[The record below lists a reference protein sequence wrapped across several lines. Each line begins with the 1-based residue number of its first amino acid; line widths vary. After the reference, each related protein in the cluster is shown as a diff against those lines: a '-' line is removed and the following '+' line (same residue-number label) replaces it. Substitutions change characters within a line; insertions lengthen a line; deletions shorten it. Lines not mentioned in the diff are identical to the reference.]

1 MKTQAIAIF
10 TVLVMV
16 FGLGNTTQ
24 AAVNNNNNKGI
35 VLTDISHIN
44 KIEIYGNVKLY
55 VSNGPA
61 DQVKVY
67 NSYYAESALV
77 QSQKGVL
84 RISSY
89 KAEQLEVWVT
99 AKELSAITAYD
110 NAEIKS
116 FGNISA
122 IELEVKLHNN
132 ASASLALDAYRARV
146 TMNDKSCA
154 NLSGTVNEYSLVR
167 SQASSV
173 NRTNLV
179 TSHTSEVL
187 NIAKPKVDEYAGL

>member
-24 AAVNNNNNKGI
+24 AAVNYNNNKGI

-67 NSYYAESALV
+67 NSYYSESALV

-99 AKELSAITAYD
+99 AKDLSAITAYD

-122 IELEVKLHNN
+122 IELEVKLYNKATAN
-132 ASASLALDAYRARV
+132 LALEAYRARV
-146 TMNDKSCA
+146 TMNDKTCA
-154 NLSGTVNEYSLVR
+154 NLSGTV
-167 SQASSV
+167 
-173 NRTNLV
+173 
-179 TSHTSEVL
+179 
-187 NIAKPKVDEYAGL
+187 